1 MLISHHVPLASNAA
15 QSHKTAPAPPK
26 QGLRPRSHCSR
37 ARAQQFL
44 SGSEMARPRV
54 IRVLLKSRQLSINN
68 APSRTRNELVYAL
81 PMLQLGHKNRLV
93 QPSASSSRVPSKVF
107 DEMGATPKV
116 EFIKEYR
123 NRELAKLLNVA
134 KETVVLLEKRREKEK
149 VIRDLALPQLFRL
162 VETNQQLI
170 GIVAKNQER
179 AVEMMEAIMTPGYHL
194 TLQGPAVDLTGHDES
209 VTPEHSGLR
218 QDDVD
223 HVMTALE
230 LQPPSERSYAHFATS
245 LEPLDALREV
255 TVASARGDGTL
266 ESLVNFGHMKPASER
281 ASTSKAHHGDA
292 KRESILNEKG
302 NSTKRALS
310 CAKNAFGAGKQRR
323 RPAREADGAE
333 AHQKFIHSPKKPE
346 PRVVVAAS
354 STGDKG
360 AEPPTTLRRSN
371 RHVERKSY
379 KEPRINAKLQRQPGL
394 AVQRADKL
402 ESTVADQM
410 VRVDAVQLGEDALLG
425 VVAELAEAG
434 GGAAG
439 QVLGLWLTGSDS
451 L

>member
-1 MLISHHVPLASNAA
+1 MAA
-15 QSHKTAPAPPK
+15 AHAKHKQKIWT
-26 QGLRPRSHCSR
+26 
-37 ARAQQFL
+37 
-44 SGSEMARPRV
+44 
-54 IRVLLKSRQLSINN
+54 LLHS
-68 APSRTRNELVYAL
+68 
-81 PMLQLGHKNRLV
+81 
-93 QPSASSSRVPSKVF
+93 
-107 DEMGATPKV
+107 
-116 EFIKEYR
+116 

-266 ESLVNFGHMKPASER
+266 ESLVNFGHMKPASESHENTQR
-281 ASTSKAHHGDA
+281 ETCFDEMQEHGSAHNSLEGLIFLTDIVEE
-292 KRESILNEKG
+292 ESRL
-302 NSTKRALS
+302 
-310 CAKNAFGAGKQRR
+310 
-323 RPAREADGAE
+323 RPADWSPMRAE
-333 AHQKFIHSPKKPE
+333 AEQAI
-346 PRVVVAAS
+346 
-354 STGDKG
+354 
-360 AEPPTTLRRSN
+360 LSN
-371 RHVERKSY
+371 
-379 KEPRINAKLQRQPGL
+379 G
-394 AVQRADKL
+394 
-402 ESTVADQM
+402 TVP
-410 VRVDAVQLGEDALLG
+410 L
-425 VVAELAEAG
+425 
-434 GGAAG
+434 
-439 QVLGLWLTGSDS
+439 
-451 L
+451 